1 MKVEAAM
8 KASRYASCPMA
19 NARRA
24 GPARVLMVILSLV
37 QVALF
42 AGACAKARAATAPD
56 GPPLEMPAAPPRVLA
71 PVDLPPPVAVTVPD
85 TPPVVEQRPPARPPA
100 RRANGTPAE
109 ADARPEPPPPAP
121 VAVQPAPEPVPT
133 ETRELRAAPSSSAVE
148 AERGVRELLTR
159 ATRDL
164 NRVDYGKLS
173 ADGRTQY
180 EQSKRF
186 SQQAEQALRD
196 RNFVFATTLADKAA
210 TLATELLGGR

>member
-1 MKVEAAM
+1 MQPAT
-8 KASRYASCPMA
+8 RYAPCPTG

-24 GPARVLMVILSLV
+24 EGARVWLLIVCVV
-37 QVALF
+37 QAALF
-42 AGACAKARAATAPD
+42 AGACAKARAETAPD

-71 PVDLPPPVAVTVPD
+71 PVDPPPPIAVTVPE
-85 TPPVVEQRPPARPPA
+85 TPPVVEQRPPVRPPV

-109 ADARPEPPPPAP
+109 AEARPEPPPPAP
-121 VAVQPAPEPVPT
+121 VAAQPPPEPVPT
-133 ETRELRAAPSSSAVE
+133 ETRELRAAPSSNAVD

-159 ATRDL
+159 AARDI

-173 ADGRTQY
+173 ADGRSQY

-196 RNFVFATTLADKAA
+196 RNFVFAATLADKAA
-210 TLATELLGGR
+210 TLATELLAGR

>member
-1 MKVEAAM
+1 
-8 KASRYASCPMA
+8 MA

-24 GPARVLMVILSLV
+24 GRARAWMLFVCLV
-37 QVALF
+37 QAALF
-42 AGACAKARAATAPD
+42 AGACAKARAAAAPD
-56 GPPLEMPAAPPRVLA
+56 GPPLEMPDAPPRVLA
-71 PVDLPPPVAVTVPD
+71 PVDPPPPVVVTVPE

-100 RRANGTPAE
+100 RRANGNPSE

-121 VAVQPAPEPVPT
+121 VAAQPPPGPVPT
-133 ETRELRAAPSSSAVE
+133 ETRELRAAPSSSAVD

>member
-1 MKVEAAM
+1 M
-8 KASRYASCPMA
+8 
-19 NARRA
+19 
-24 GPARVLMVILSLV
+24 
-37 QVALF
+37 
-42 AGACAKARAATAPD
+42 
-56 GPPLEMPAAPPRVLA
+56 
-71 PVDLPPPVAVTVPD
+71 TVPE
-85 TPPVVEQRPPARPPA
+85 TPPVVEQRPPVRPPA
-100 RRANGTPAE
+100 RRTNGTPAE
-109 ADARPEPPPPAP
+109 AEARPEPPPPAP
-121 VAVQPAPEPVPT
+121 VAAQPPPDPAPT
-133 ETRELRAAPSSSAVE
+133 ETRELRAAPSSNTVD

-196 RNFVFATTLADKAA
+196 RNFVFASTLADKAA